1 MEVLNARERRIL
13 LMLSDRGQPHN
24 AYFSALN
31 RLLREQGPGR
41 PVMVLDLQRLEQ
53 NVQRVKQSLHSR
65 FKLRI
70 VNKSLPSPKLLEYVL
85 KRTATQQQMVFH
97 EPFLRQTVQLFP
109 QAEVLLGKPMPVRAV
124 ETFYRLLPL
133 SSFDPA
139 RQLQWLVDSQAR
151 LEQYLAFA
159 DAHGLKLRVNLEVDI
174 GLHRGGFPSPE
185 ALEPALRLIVEN
197 PLRLEFS
204 GFMGYDAHVGKL
216 PVWIEKPQDSLLKSQ
231 AAYGAFIAY
240 LRGQFPALSHNQ
252 LTFNGAGSLTF
263 RLHGEQSPLNDV
275 SLGSVLLKPLD
286 FDTDVLAD
294 FEPAVFIA
302 TPVLKVLDGTTLPGL
317 EGFSGLLQKLNPN
330 WQRTYFIYGGR
341 WPAEP
346 ISPSGL
352 QENPLYGKSFNQA
365 ILNGSRRTAL
375 QVDDYIFLRPFES
388 ESILLQLGDLMV
400 VQEGQI
406 VDWWPAFIESAIA
419 SELTRPLL

>member
-1 MEVLNARERRIL
+1 
-13 LMLSDRGQPHN
+13 MLSDKGQPHD

-31 RLLREQGPGR
+31 KLLRREGPGR
-41 PVMVLDLQRLEQ
+41 PVMVLDLQRLER
-53 NVQRVKQSLHSR
+53 NILRVKQTLPDR

-85 KRTATQQQMVFH
+85 KHTATQRQMVFH

-124 ETFYRLLPL
+124 ETFYRLVP
-133 SSFDPA
+133 SSGFDPA
-139 RQLQWLVDSQAR
+139 RQLQWLVDSHAR
-151 LEQYLAFA
+151 LEQYLALA
-159 DAHGLKLRVNLEVDI
+159 NAHGLKLRVNLEIDI

-185 ALEPALRLIVEN
+185 ALEPALRLIVDN

-216 PVWIEKPQDSLLKSQ
+216 PAWIEKRQDSLLKSQ
-231 AAYGAFIAY
+231 AAYGAFIGY
-240 LRGQFPALSHNQ
+240 LRGQFPVLHNDQ
-252 LTFNGAGSLTF
+252 LTFNGAGSPTF
-263 RLHGEQSPLNDV
+263 RLHSEQSPLNDV

-302 TPVLKVLDGTTLPGL
+302 TPVLKVLDATTLPGL
-317 EGFSGLLQKLNPN
+317 EGLSGLLQKLNPN

-341 WPAEP
+341 WPAEAV
-346 ISPSGL
+346 SPGGL
-352 QENPLYGKSFNQA
+352 RENPLYGKSFNQA

-375 QVDDYIFLRPFES
+375 RVDDYIFLRPYES
-388 ESILLQLGDLMV
+388 ESTLLQLGDLMV
-400 VQEGQI
+400 VREGQI
-406 VDWWPAFIESAIA
+406 VDGWPVFTESAIA
-419 SELTRPLL
+419 SKPTYPLL